1 MRLCVR
7 FRTFNINSILFILSL
22 TLKPCV
28 DLAQGFNLS
37 IAGNLVAII
46 DSLYMSKLVSIFKLG
61 KFGENLTVTEYDQ
74 VLTRLLAF

>member
-7 FRTFNINSILFILSL
+7 FRTFNINSILFILSF
-22 TLKPCV
+22 TKPCV
-28 DLAQGFNLS
+28 KTTQGFSLS
-37 IAGNLVAII
+37 IASNLVAKI

>member
-1 MRLCVR
+1 MHY
-7 FRTFNINSILFILSL
+7 RTPNINSILFILSF
-22 TLKPCV
+22 TKPCV
-28 DLAQGFNLS
+28 VLTQGFSLS

-61 KFGENLTVTEYDQ
+61 KFGENLTVTKYDH